1 MNTWVVGNVPI
12 GHFQKQTFFMKAR
25 IMGGQLNLKS
35 NKVGLRDFKWLSREE
50 IRNIVDRDYWEG
62 IRSMIPSR

>member
-12 GHFQKQTFFMKAR
+12 GHYQKQTFFMKAR

-35 NKVGLRDFKWLSREE
+35 NTLGLRDFKWLSREE
-50 IRNIVDRDYWEG
+50 IRKIVDHTYWEG
-62 IRSMIPSR
+62 IRNMITSR

>member
-25 IMGGQLNLKS
+25 IMGGQLSLKS
-35 NKVGLRDFKWLSREE
+35 NKLGLRDFKWLSREE
-50 IRNIVDRDYWEG
+50 IRKIVDHTYWEG
-62 IRSMIPSR
+62 IRNMIMSR